1 MKSSTYFDLRFFNEK
16 EYLSKLQLNLN
27 FFVLSYLFLSVKLDI
42 YVSLLEK
49 IVWIF
54 QKYSNLIWYEFN
66 IKIPTRF
73 KSSSFNLQNILTI
86 LMIFSMSFNSRWVG
100 LFFFLLVIYKCL
112 WIVYGLK
119 INKKRKR
126 KNVRKHLI
134 NVNEFFTCEIF

>member
-86 LMIFSMSFNSRWVG
+86 LMIFSMSFNSRWVW

-112 WIVYGLK
+112 WIVWIFPNIKFPKIKILVRSVFRLNK
-119 INKKRKR
+119 IN
-126 KNVRKHLI
+126 
-134 NVNEFFTCEIF
+134 T

>member
-16 EYLSKLQLNLN
+16 EYLSKLLNLN
-27 FFVLSYLFLSVKLDI
+27 FFVLSYLFLRVKLDI

-86 LMIFSMSFNSRWVG
+86 LMIFSMSFNSRWVW

-112 WIVYGLK
+112 WIVWIFPNIKFPKIKILVRSVFRLNK
-119 INKKRKR
+119 IN
-126 KNVRKHLI
+126 
-134 NVNEFFTCEIF
+134 T

>member
-27 FFVLSYLFLSVKLDI
+27 FFVLSYLFLRIKLDI
-42 YVSLLEK
+42 YVSLLEN

-86 LMIFSMSFNSRWVG
+86 LMIFSMSFNSRWVW

-112 WIVYGLK
+112 WIVWIFPNIKFPKIKILVRSVFRLNK
-119 INKKRKR
+119 IN
-126 KNVRKHLI
+126 
-134 NVNEFFTCEIF
+134 T

>member
-66 IKIPTRF
+66 IKIQTRF

-86 LMIFSMSFNSRWVG
+86 LMIFSMSFNSRWVW

-112 WIVYGLK
+112 WIVWIFPNIKFPKIKILVRSVFRLNK
-119 INKKRKR
+119 IN
-126 KNVRKHLI
+126 
-134 NVNEFFTCEIF
+134 T

>member
-86 LMIFSMSFNSRWVG
+86 LMIFSMSFNSRWVW

-112 WIVYGLK
+112 WIVWIFPNIKFPKIKILVKSVFRLNK
-119 INKKRKR
+119 IN
-126 KNVRKHLI
+126 
-134 NVNEFFTCEIF
+134 T